1 MYNLNQYGYSHDPK
15 TGVWLRADYKGIAY
29 SDGDQ
34 SEKELAKIIQEAQ
47 DVSVLSNELPQHC
60 TDWAK
65 LYHLSAARGNILRPF
80 EHLLKGKVLEIGAGC
95 GAISRYI
102 GECGAELLS
111 LEGSP
116 RRAAIAA
123 SRTRGLDN
131 VTVLAER
138 FDDFRTDELFDAVTL
153 IGVLEYAS
161 IFSDNEDPAHA
172 MLARIRKLLK
182 PNGKLFIA
190 IENKL
195 GLKYFAGALED
206 HLNIA
211 MYGIENRYRQGEP
224 RTFSKLELEQLI
236 ARSGFSSSETLSP
249 CPDYKLPNSI
259 VTESGFSTERFDA
272 AALVLQNVKR
282 DPQLPQTTNF
292 NLEHAWPNV
301 ISNDLGMQLANSF
314 LVVASCE
321 NKKALPNEILGY
333 HYSTGRK
340 SKFCKES
347 IFLKSAV
354 GIQVH
359 TKSIDNNF
367 SKKSPDPEKSVDFH
381 YSLPRVDKYIY
392 GSTLSNSFL
401 EIASSPNWAVSSFT
415 PFIKMY
421 LACLELLL
429 SEEIPNT
436 KLESVDFR
444 LPKNYIDA
452 VPQNII
458 IDATQTPKLI
468 DSEWTLTEEFDL
480 GLLLVRAL
488 LSLIETASPFNLSEI
503 SISRRNLIIGI
514 LDSASLKISDEQI
527 ENYIKLEQLF
537 QKRVTGYAADHFV
550 ELDKEIPKVNTP
562 LIHSKIYLS
571 DKLGIFSETNTIRAP
586 AKNGQQVITFDLDCR
601 PQDCNLIRFDPTN
614 IKQSFTISSITI
626 TANSGLIWEWNNTH
640 DILTDT
646 SNIALIKSSTDQM
659 LGISSSDDPF
669 ITLPVD
675 CNTFKS
681 SENVKLTVDFTLLSD
696 EQTDLEVALIIKKNE
711 TFKAALSSLNKELTY
726 TKQTIVNKTNEANL
740 LLQELNKTRQSAL
753 QKETEIR
760 DLNLQLD
767 NAQYLAAKH
776 TLEKDLSANNIS
788 ELELE
793 LSKKV
798 AEISTLMHQL
808 DSSSVLIESLST
820 KTESLEHTLVGIH
833 KSTSWLLTKPI
844 RWIGRI
850 IRGEYKLAA
859 TPVKII
865 YQHMAR
871 PKDITATNQNIN
883 AGETIERSKPIAVIL
898 PIYRDVDMTERCI
911 RKAMP
916 GIMSIPGSIIYAIND
931 CSPDQHMQAML
942 EALAKEYGTV
952 LFIDKNDTNLGF
964 VGTVNRGLEK
974 FSDYDIVLLNSDV
987 MVPVNWLNRLSIE
1000 AYKQHNIGTVTPL
1013 SNNATVCSFPLT
1025 LVENDQA
1032 FGLDVDT
1039 IDRVFSKSELPAV
1052 ECPTGI
1058 GFCMYIRRD
1067 CLDQIGYLNTERF
1080 GRGYGEEND
1089 LCQRAAAAGWL
1100 NLLTPNLYAYHEG
1113 AVSFSSDKI
1122 ALIERAMNTLNEM
1135 HPNYH
1140 ADVHSFITHD
1150 PLKSSRLIRYAQLL
1164 ASLPIPKVLHV
1175 AHRHGGGVIQHI
1187 DELVTHYGNDTAN
1200 LLLTPVAGNN
1210 VQLQLRTET
1219 SADAVV
1225 FNLPED
1231 YDNLVN
1237 LLRSTGV
1244 SAVHFHHTMEMN
1256 RQIISIP
1263 TALNVPHLV
1272 TVHDFYWING
1282 NPTLTNEDGIF
1293 NESESEYAVNTLYRL
1308 PSSYTPATWRDS
1320 WRPLI
1325 ETAQVVIFPS
1335 FSTKQYFYSKFD
1347 IKEYVIAPHVEPGRD
1362 IGREPT
1368 SKTLNKI
1375 VTIGVIGAIGKEK
1388 GADLLEALAIEAQN
1402 LNLDIK
1408 FKLIGYAYRELQGV
1422 ETTGKYV
1429 STMLPS
1435 LIKQHDIDILFF
1447 PARWPETFSYTLSYG
1462 LDSKLPIFAPN
1473 VGAFPERL
1481 SGRSFTELFDYN
1493 QDASAILQAIQN
1505 FIKNIRIG
1513 IPTFAKLFNGETT
1526 ALQFY
1531 NENYLE
1537 LVTNRKQEPT
1547 SANSN
1552 DMREVIHASVAR
1564 TVSLRQAAL
1573 LTVCRINASPRLTF
1587 LRDFFPISIR
1597 RKVRRLLEGPI
1608 HK

>member
-1 MYNLNQYGYSHDPK
+1 MYNLNQYGYRHDTK

-34 SEKELAKIIQEAQ
+34 SENELAKIIQEAQ

-65 LYHLSAARGNILRPF
+65 LYHLSAARANILRPF
-80 EHLLKGKVLEIGAGC
+80 EHLLKGNVLEIGAGC

-182 PNGKLFIA
+182 PNGNLFIA

-224 RTFSKLELEQLI
+224 RTFGKLELEQLI

-259 VTESGFSTERFDA
+259 VTESGFATDRFDA

-292 NLEHAWPNV
+292 NLEQAWPNV

-314 LVVASCE
+314 LVIASCE

-340 SKFCKES
+340 SQFCKES
-347 IFLKSAV
+347 IFVKSAA

-359 TKSIDNNF
+359 TKSIDNN
-367 SKKSPDPEKSVDFH
+367 SSNINPDPEKSVDFH

-392 GSTLSNSFL
+392 GSILSNSFL
-401 EIASSPNWAVSSFT
+401 DIASTPNWAVSSFT

-421 LACLELLL
+421 LSCLELLL
-429 SEEIPNT
+429 SAEIPNT
-436 KLESVDFR
+436 NLESVDFR

-458 IDATQTPKLI
+458 IDTFQTPKLI
-468 DSEWTLTEEFDL
+468 DSEWALTEEFDL
-480 GLLLVRAL
+480 GQLLVRAL
-488 LSLIETASPFNLSEI
+488 LSLIETASPFNLSET
-503 SISRRNLIIGI
+503 SISRRDLIIQI
-514 LDSASLKISDEQI
+514 LDSASLKISGEQI

-537 QKRVTGYAADHFV
+537 QKRVTGYAADHFI
-550 ELDKEIPKVNTP
+550 ELDKEVPKVNTP

-586 AKNGQQVITFDLDCR
+586 AKNGQQAITFDLDCR
-601 PQDCNLIRFDPTN
+601 PQDCKLIRFDPTN
-614 IKQSFTISSITI
+614 IKQSFTISSIAI

-640 DILTDT
+640 DILTDA
-646 SNIALIKSSTDQM
+646 SNTVLIESSTGQM
-659 LGISSSDDPF
+659 LGISNGDDSF

-681 SENVKLTVDFTLLSD
+681 SKNVKITVDFTLLSD
-696 EQTDLEVALIIKKNE
+696 AQTDLEISLIVKNNE
-711 TFKAALSSLNKELTY
+711 IHKTMLSSLN
-726 TKQTIVNKTNEANL
+726 
-740 LLQELNKTRQSAL
+740 QELNKTKQSAT
-753 QKETEIR
+753 QKATEIR
-760 DLNLQLD
+760 ALNLQLD
-767 NAQYLAAKH
+767 NAQYLTTKQA
-776 TLEKDLSANNIS
+776 LEKELSAHNLRK
-788 ELELE
+788 LELE
-793 LSKKV
+793 LSTKA

-808 DSSSVLIESLST
+808 DSSSVLIERLTT
-820 KTESLEHTLVGIH
+820 KTESLEHILVVIH

-859 TPVKII
+859 TPVIKI
-865 YQHMAR
+865 YQRMAR
-871 PKDITATNQNIN
+871 PKDITSTHQNIN

-916 GIMSIPGSIIYAIND
+916 GVMSIPGSIIYAIND

-987 MVPVNWLNRLSIE
+987 MVPVNWLSRLSLE

-1140 ADVHSFITHD
+1140 ADVHSFITRD

-1219 SADAVV
+1219 LADAVV

-1231 YDNLVN
+1231 YENLVN

-1256 RQIISIP
+1256 RKIISIP

-1282 NPTLTNEDGIF
+1282 NPTLTNENGIF
-1293 NESESEYAVNTLYRL
+1293 NESEFEYAVNTLFRL
-1308 PSSYTPATWRDS
+1308 PSNYTPATWRDS

-1325 ETAQVVIFPS
+1325 ETAQVVVFPS
-1335 FSTKQYFYSKFD
+1335 ISTKQYFYSKFD

-1362 IGREPT
+1362 IGMEPIA
-1368 SKTLNKI
+1368 KILNKI

-1388 GADLLEALAIEAQN
+1388 GADLLEDIAIEAKN

-1408 FKLIGYAYRELQGV
+1408 FKLIGYAYRELQGL
-1422 ETTGKYV
+1422 ETTGKYA
-1429 STMLPS
+1429 STMLPA

-1462 LDSKLPIFAPN
+1462 LESQLPIFAPN
-1473 VGAFPERL
+1473 IGAFPERL

-1493 QDASAILQAIQN
+1493 QDAKSILQAIQK
-1505 FIKNIRIG
+1505 FINNIRTG
-1513 IPTFAKLFNGETT
+1513 IPTSAPLFNGETT

-1531 NENYLE
+1531 NENYLG
-1537 LVTNRKQEPT
+1537 LITDRKQGHT
-1547 SANSN
+1547 SANA
-1552 DMREVIHASVAR
+1552 DEMRELINDSVAR
-1564 TVSLRQAAL
+1564 TISLRQSAL
-1573 LTVCRINASPRLTF
+1573 LTLCRINASPRLTF
-1587 LRDFFPISIR
+1587 LRDFVPISIR
-1597 RKVRRLLEGPI
+1597 RKVRRLLEGQI